1 MKYLFLCEG
10 PNERTIINL
19 LLDAKKLKITRD
31 DLIGL
36 GPYHARQLSNPT
48 IKSNLKIYGDKVIVY
63 RIGDTQRD
71 KFIIPNDL
79 KNIVSKDKIFKY
91 CTKPEFEILLIINEN
106 LFDKLKK
113 STVRPKIFAKENI
126 KYNKKKYDQSENF
139 IIDYYSG
146 KRINMLVENLKK
158 YKKLNKKHNKD
169 ELYLADLLK

>member
-1 MKYLFLCEG
+1 M
-10 PNERTIINL
+10 
-19 LLDAKKLKITRD
+19 
-31 DLIGL
+31 
-36 GPYHARQLSNPT
+36 
-48 IKSNLKIYGDKVIVY
+48 
-63 RIGDTQRD
+63 
-71 KFIIPNDL
+71 
-79 KNIVSKDKIFKY
+79 
-91 CTKPEFEILLIINEN
+91 LIINEN
-106 LFDKLKK
+106 LVDKFKK